1 MLKTLRK
8 IASVGLVSEPAPQP
22 EELLRIRSALDERI
36 RSVLGRALCIR
47 HVDAGSCNGCELE
60 IHALNNPLYNLEGL
74 GIRFVASPRH
84 ADLLLVTGP
93 VAANMETAL
102 RRTYE
107 ATPAPK
113 LVVAIGDCACTGGIF
128 GESAARPGS
137 DRACRGRI
145 SNIIPVDVTVPGCP
159 PSPPRILAGILTAI
173 ANSRGA
179 MTHG

>member
-8 IASVGLVSEPAPQP
+8 IASVGLVSEPAPRP
-22 EELLRIRSALDERI
+22 DELLRIRSALDEQI

-93 VAANMETAL
+93 VSANMETAL
-102 RRTYE
+102 RRVYE
-107 ATPAPK
+107 ATPDPK
-113 LVVAIGDCACTGGIF
+113 LVVAIGDCGCTGGIF
-128 GESAARPGS
+128 GESGS
-137 DRACRGRI
+137 SRGRI
-145 SNIIPVDVTVPGCP
+145 SNVIPVDVAVPGCP
-159 PSPPRILAGILTAI
+159 PSPARILAGILTAI
-173 ANSRGA
+173 AKSPGA
-179 MTHG
+179 KTGG